1 MVVAL
6 VGASLSMLLLSACA
20 SWEVRRAQHARASLG
35 DRLYVERT
43 GEGDETVVF
52 IPGVLGSTR
61 YWRAAEFEPE
71 GRRLLYVD
79 LLGFGRSPWPDHGYS
94 LDDHVNALR
103 RTLLDEGAT
112 RRITLVAH
120 SFGTLVASEYASR
133 YPDDVERLFLF
144 GAPVYTTTGEA
155 RKDVGR
161 ISWLAG
167 LTVRAP
173 LLARFVCIVHNA
185 LGYRAATMAAAMR
198 RDLPVEVARDGALH
212 FWPSLN
218 GTIHEALL
226 RHPFGESVRGIGPK
240 IVFIHGKQDDV
251 APLMRVKALAQANGS
266 ALIVTDDTHRSYW
279 RGARAIVHFPRA
291 PSD

>member
-1 MVVAL
+1 
-6 VGASLSMLLLSACA
+6 
-20 SWEVRRAQHARASLG
+20 
-35 DRLYVERT
+35 
-43 GEGDETVVF
+43 
-52 IPGVLGSTR
+52 
-61 YWRAAEFEPE
+61 
-71 GRRLLYVD
+71 
-79 LLGFGRSPWPDHGYS
+79 
-94 LDDHVNALR
+94 
-103 RTLLDEGAT
+103 
-112 RRITLVAH
+112 
-120 SFGTLVASEYASR
+120 
-133 YPDDVERLFLF
+133 
-144 GAPVYTTTGEA
+144 
-155 RKDVGR
+155 
-161 ISWLAG
+161 
-167 LTVRAP
+167 
-173 LLARFVCIVHNA
+173 
-185 LGYRAATMAAAMR
+185 MAAAMR